1 MEKRRISNRRPLAS
15 VMGVLM
21 VVDPQPTARYQPAGL
36 YISIGALKNR
46 GGLERGRRKKPERK
60 ETQSN
65 HRNFQVYL
73 QNSHTRNMLP
83 LTNTEPRKTR
93 EETGRERVERCS
105 ENRRGPKNRETG
117 REQNDSVPAL
127 PLLSKRK

>member
-1 MEKRRISNRRPLAS
+1 MEKRRISNRHPLAS

-21 VVDPQPTARYQPAGL
+21 VVDPQPTTRYQPAGL

-65 HRNFQVYL
+65 HGNFQVYL
-73 QNSHTRNMLP
+73 
-83 LTNTEPRKTR
+83 
-93 EETGRERVERCS
+93 
-105 ENRRGPKNRETG
+105 
-117 REQNDSVPAL
+117 
-127 PLLSKRK
+127 